1 MKVAFTDV
9 DQQSVNGRTARAV
22 NRSTGE
28 VHTVTIA
35 GGEADFGQLTYQQA
49 YEVYGVTASGAR
61 VTQVLV
67 KTETNEPEPDLEAP
81 TSAPSGLA
89 ATVVS
94 TSRIDL
100 SWNAL
105 SGATSYEYRIDS
117 GAAVSVGSNTSAQ
130 ATGLSADTQYG
141 FQVRGRN
148 DAGAGPWSSVV
159 QATTQALPDPNDIT
173 QIPGYLFHMSAQ
185 SGVYSDIDATVPA
198 GVSDDVLA
206 WVSPQGKKFTHNSDN
221 PPQLRDFEGV
231 REVWAPPQAPS
242 GLMVADGGPSTDQ
255 KNAYLC
261 IALRTHNGF
270 TGGISVGTSNT
281 NGNGQRGQL
290 RKGGGSNSKLEIFL
304 DPNVSVVSPD
314 IVSETEHRVVEVV
327 MAEEG
332 AHFEVDGVQ
341 VGDASGP
348 YTGGGNPGFGDHLFG
363 LGRVAVA
370 AFWLGNDPALTT
382 AQKDIVRAWV
392 QSQIDTEA

>member
-1 MKVAFTDV
+1 MKVVFTDV

-22 NRSTGE
+22 NRATGE

-61 VTQVLV
+61 VTQVLI
-67 KTETNEPEPDLEAP
+67 KTETNEPEPDPEAP
-81 TSAPSGLA
+81 
-89 ATVVS
+89 
-94 TSRIDL
+94 
-100 SWNAL
+100 
-105 SGATSYEYRIDS
+105 
-117 GAAVSVGSNTSAQ
+117 
-130 ATGLSADTQYG
+130 
-141 FQVRGRN
+141 
-148 DAGAGPWSSVV
+148 
-159 QATTQALPDPNDIT
+159 DPIT

-185 SGVYSDIDATVPA
+185 SGVYSDEEATTPA
-198 GVSDDVLA
+198 SVLDKVRA
-206 WVSPQGKKFTHNSDN
+206 WVSPQGKTFVLHDSDN
-221 PPQLRDFEGV
+221 PPELRDYEGV
-231 REVWAPPQAPS
+231 LEVWAPPQGGT

-261 IALRTHNGF
+261 IALRTHGGT
-270 TGGISVGTSNT
+270 TGGVSVGTSNT

-290 RKGGGSNSKLEIFL
+290 RKGGNSNSKLEIFL

-327 MAEEG
+327 MAAEG

-363 LGRVAVA
+363 MGRVTIA
-370 AFWLGNDPALTT
+370 AFWLGNDPTLSP
-382 AQKDIVRAWV
+382 AQKDTVRAWV